1 MFHVLPLDLTQAYNS
16 PFSFLSVVY
25 SLPFP
30 KCPSSTIHLACSY
43 LSFQLCSNVATFAN
57 SAKPSFTGG
66 SDGKESACHAGD
78 PGVIPGL
85 GRSPGEGNG
94 YPLPLFLPGEFH
106 GQRSL
111 DGLQSMGSQRVR
123 LNGVTNTFTF
133 IINVNDP

>member
-94 YPLPLFLPGEFH
+94 YPLPYFCLEKSVDRGAWWAIV
-106 GQRSL
+106 
-111 DGLQSMGSQRVR
+111 MKSQRVKH
-123 LNGVTNTFTF
+123 
-133 IINVNDP
+133 D